1 MGRNEIRLRR
11 QRMGAGNI
19 SRHRN
24 YGDLLERHARDQ
36 KWKRMFKL
44 FIYFLIVAFL
54 TIVFIIVVRWE
65 KRNAL
70 KQNKTE
76 NVIPYSSSPPRPS

>member
-11 QRMGAGNI
+11 QRMAAGNI

-24 YGDLLERHARDQ
+24 YGDLMERHARDQ
-36 KWKRMFKL
+36 KWKRMFKI

-54 TIVFIIVVRWE
+54 TIIFIIVVRWE
-65 KRNAL
+65 KRNAS
-70 KQNKTE
+70 KKNTTE
-76 NVIPYSSSPPRPS
+76 YIIHSSSPPVLS

>member
-1 MGRNEIRLRR
+1 MA
-11 QRMGAGNI
+11 AGNI

-24 YGDLLERHARDQ
+24 YGDLMERHARDQ
-36 KWKRMFKL
+36 KWKRMFKI

-65 KRNAL
+65 KRNAS
-70 KQNKTE
+70 KNTTTE
-76 NVIPYSSSPPRPS
+76 YVIPSSSPPTLS

>member
-1 MGRNEIRLRR
+1 MT
-11 QRMGAGNI
+11 AGTI

-24 YGDLLERHARDQ
+24 YGDLLERHAREQ
-36 KWKRMFKL
+36 KWKRMFRV

-54 TIVFIIVVRWE
+54 TIIFIIVVRWE

-70 KQNKTE
+70 KKNTTE
-76 NVIPYSSSPPRPS
+76 YVTPFSSPPTLS

>member
-11 QRMGAGNI
+11 QRMAAGNI

-24 YGDLLERHARDQ
+24 YGDLLERHEREQ
-36 KWKRMFKL
+36 KWKRMFKI

-54 TIVFIIVVRWE
+54 TIIFIIVLRWE
-65 KRNAL
+65 KRTTL
-70 KQNKTE
+70 KKNTTE
-76 NVIPYSSSPPRPS
+76 YATPSSSPPRLS